1 MGAAKSAAHPL
12 LNGALQTFESMRHT
26 VKNGQTLWACS
37 DEDDGDVLLVRW
49 QPDTTPTSFFGTPNT
64 PLRAHLTGP
73 PPPQLPTEP
82 PPLPTERLPLPEGW
96 AEVPDA
102 NGNVYFWNQQTGE
115 TSCCAPMATSPAPSA
130 IVAALAK
137 LPSVDEAQRSR
148 ALACPSSVR
157 AEPSSKSMQTYA
169 AKARATIATF
179 NLQEAASSLTELH
192 TLCREATAVGGP
204 SSSADSAVLSA
215 RVCKLKAEML
225 TAARH
230 SHALQSEL
238 HELARLIAL
247 HIRHRMEVE
256 DKLRARLDG
265 RAARSPARACHQAA
279 LSADERSKFETLT
292 FLIRVN
298 PWWQAELLMSV
309 EHRGRPQLLHLI
321 LNVLYADMH
330 NEDDDM
336 LLLALFGE
344 ALEREV
350 QKAADK
356 ATFMRDNTA
365 LTELMSRY
373 NQREPGREALVA
385 VLQAPIKALLAEGD
399 DFSLEVQPLAVYR
412 ELLESGV
419 LSAPELDP
427 ISCEE
432 GAELV
437 RAQPDLVR
445 AMPTRSSE
453 ETAAI
458 PEVAIPEVAIPE
470 AAIPEVAAEVARRL
484 ERARGVATVF
494 LEALTSPAA
503 IEALPFGTR
512 WIAKTVFTLAKKR
525 FGATTDADARSIY
538 SLLGGFVFLRYIN
551 PRIVAPETIGLART
565 APSKQMR
572 RNLIIVAKILQAL
585 SNHVL
590 FGHLGKET
598 ELAPLNPFITA
609 NAPRLWRY
617 FDALMAVPELSL
629 HELQLHRYLSTLR
642 AHEAQRFV
650 RISLS
655 ELHQL
660 HALMIAHKAD
670 QIHPAAREALSG
682 LPPPPDAKIAK
693 EDDCELSLNMAPPVA
708 LQLEEDEPAA
718 RGGAGGLGRSGLLIR
733 GAEASQASKSLVT
746 GDASVAGIHSR
757 GSSISGVP
765 LPPIVAVGAEPS
777 AAAARLALRSLLC
790 AVPEVPPLA
799 EELRGAASAATEGEG
814 AAAVTWAALHTEL
827 TLRAAMATPSEHGEP
842 SCIERLG
849 TFNREL
855 ARLQGVNGSL
865 NHARLHLSADGAAWP
880 LVFAANDEAQGV
892 RYLHRQLA
900 RYESSAERLRS
911 AAAALEENIQMY
923 MRTLEAVR
931 PSVSGG
937 KGGSLPAKY
946 VCTSDKLQKK
956 ELFAKGTMP
965 EIEGVNPKLV
975 AKYWPRASFTF
986 ELKAQG
992 EINISAVVRGRVMW
1006 EASLRLDELLKM
1018 SSEGVRA
1025 VEEEG
1030 VEIQVKPLLQ
1040 LIDDKFYAPRKPG
1053 GRRSRGLSVVCSFRL
1068 DSSLVSRIYTSA

>member
-1 MGAAKSAAHPL
+1 
-12 LNGALQTFESMRHT
+12 MR
-26 VKNGQTLWACS
+26 
-37 DEDDGDVLLVRW
+37 E
-49 QPDTTPTSFFGTPNT
+49 
-64 PLRAHLTGP
+64 
-73 PPPQLPTEP
+73 
-82 PPLPTERLPLPEGW
+82 
-96 AEVPDA
+96 
-102 NGNVYFWNQQTGE
+102 
-115 TSCCAPMATSPAPSA
+115 
-130 IVAALAK
+130 
-137 LPSVDEAQRSR
+137 
-148 ALACPSSVR
+148 
-157 AEPSSKSMQTYA
+157 
-169 AKARATIATF
+169 
-179 NLQEAASSLTELH
+179 
-192 TLCREATAVGGP
+192 
-204 SSSADSAVLSA
+204 
-215 RVCKLKAEML
+215 
-225 TAARH
+225 
-230 SHALQSEL
+230 
-238 HELARLIAL
+238 
-247 HIRHRMEVE
+247 
-256 DKLRARLDG
+256 
-265 RAARSPARACHQAA
+265 
-279 LSADERSKFETLT
+279 
-292 FLIRVN
+292 
-298 PWWQAELLMSV
+298 
-309 EHRGRPQLLHLI
+309 RGRQGRRDRRPI
-321 LNVLYADMH
+321 
-330 NEDDDM
+330 
-336 LLLALFGE
+336 
-344 ALEREV
+344 REV
-350 QKAADK
+350 VVIHRHGQV
-356 ATFMRDNTA
+356 
-365 LTELMSRY
+365 ELR
-373 NQREPGREALVA
+373 QRG
-385 VLQAPIKALLAEGD
+385 
-399 DFSLEVQPLAVYR
+399 
-412 ELLESGV
+412 
-419 LSAPELDP
+419 
-427 ISCEE
+427 
-432 GAELV
+432 
-437 RAQPDLVR
+437 
-445 AMPTRSSE
+445 
-453 ETAAI
+453 
-458 PEVAIPEVAIPE
+458 
-470 AAIPEVAAEVARRL
+470 RRL

-855 ARLQGVNGSL
+855 ARLNIC
-865 NHARLHLSADGAAWP
+865 ADGAAWP

>member
-1 MGAAKSAAHPL
+1 MRRVHTDVSAPTTLMAHY
-12 LNGALQTFESMRHT
+12 ET
-26 VKNGQTLWACS
+26 VEGLRYTVENGQTLWACS
-37 DEDDGDVLLVRW
+37 DEDDSDVLLGRW

-64 PLRAHLTGP
+64 PPPAHPTSP

-82 PPLPTERLPLPEGW
+82 PPLPTQRLPLPEGW
-96 AEVPDA
+96 AEVPEA
-102 NGNVYFWNQQTGE
+102 NGDVYFWNQESGE
-115 TSCCAPMATSPAPSA
+115 TSRCAPTTASPAPSA
-130 IVAALAK
+130 IETALAK
-137 LPSVDEAQRSR
+137 LPSADEALRSH
-148 ALACPSSVR
+148 ASTCLSSER
-157 AEPSSKSMQTYA
+157 AEPSSESVQAYA
-169 AKARATIATF
+169 ASARARIATF
-179 NLQEAASSLTELH
+179 NLEAAASSLTELH
-192 TLCREATAVGGP
+192 TLCREAPSMAAAVSGP
-204 SSSADSAVLSA
+204 SSSADTAALGA

-256 DKLRARLDG
+256 DKSRARLG
-265 RAARSPARACHQAA
+265 GGAARSPARACHQAA

-298 PWWQAELLMSV
+298 PWWLAELLMSV

-321 LNVLYADMH
+321 LDVLYADMH
-330 NEDDDM
+330 DEDDDM
-336 LLLALFGE
+336 LLLTLFGE
-344 ALEREV
+344 ALELEV

-385 VLQAPIKALLAEGD
+385 VLQAPIKALLAKGD

-412 ELLESGV
+412 ELLVSGV

-427 ISCEE
+427 ISTRSRPELDPISGEE
-432 GAELV
+432 RAELV
-437 RAQPDLVR
+437 RALP
-445 AMPTRSSE
+445 MRSSE
-453 ETAAI
+453 ET
-458 PEVAIPEVAIPE
+458 

-484 ERARGVATVF
+484 ERVRGVASVF

-525 FGATTDADARSIY
+525 FGAATDADAQTIY

-572 RNLIIVAKILQAL
+572 RNLTIVAKMLQAL

-590 FGHLGKET
+590 FGQLGKET

-617 FDALMAVPELSL
+617 FDALIDVPELSMR
-629 HELQLHRYLSTLR
+629 ELQLKRYLSTLR

-660 HALMIAHKAD
+660 HALMVAHQAN

-682 LPPPPDAKIAK
+682 LPTPHDATIAK

-718 RGGAGGLGRSGLLIR
+718 WGGAGGLGRSGALH
-733 GAEASQASKSLVT
+733 GSAEASRAFKSLVT
-746 GDASVAGIHSR
+746 GDASVAGIHRR

-765 LPPIVAVGAEPS
+765 LLPIGAIGAEPC
-777 AAAARLALRSLLC
+777 AAVARSALRSLLC

-799 EELRGAASAATEGEG
+799 EELRGAASAATDPPK

-827 TLRAAMATPSEHGEP
+827 SLRAARATPSEHGEP
-842 SCIERLG
+842 SCVERLG
-849 TFNREL
+849 AFNREL
-855 ARLQGVNGSL
+855 ARL
-865 NHARLHLSADGAAWP
+865 HISADGAAWP
-880 LVFAANDEAQGV
+880 LVFAANDEAQSV

-900 RYESSAERLRS
+900 RYESSANRLRS

-923 MRTLEAVR
+923 TRTLEAVR

-937 KGGSLPAKY
+937 KGGTLPDKY
-946 VCTSDKLQKK
+946 VCTSDKLHKK
-956 ELFAKGTMP
+956 EFFAKGTMP
-965 EIEGVNPKLV
+965 EIEGVDPKLV

-986 ELKAQG
+986 ELKAQS

-1025 VEEEG
+1025 LEEEG

-1040 LIDDKFYAPRKPG
+1040 LIDDKFYARRK
-1053 GRRSRGLSVVCSFRL
+1053 
-1068 DSSLVSRIYTSA
+1068 